1 MLIGLHY
8 RAPEQVL
15 PRLAASEF
23 GLWLHQG
30 GVLFE
35 SAPAA
40 RQIME
45 AVARLDDVVLPGL
58 MRGAEGQGAMP
69 DLVRELQELVARIKH
84 LLNGLFDMVA
94 EIESAAIRSP
104 C

>member
-1 MLIGLHY
+1 
-8 RAPEQVL
+8 
-15 PRLAASEF
+15 
-23 GLWLHQG
+23 
-30 GVLFE
+30 
-35 SAPAA
+35 
-40 RQIME
+40 ME

-94 EIESAAIRSP
+94 EIEAAAIRSP
-104 C
+104 TC